1 MMTQSRCQR
10 PPRGR
15 PAQTFRWGFFFSFPS
30 RAEDTQVVGAAVRL
44 SPPQLVGE
52 DHVGGSFSE
61 ESPSDIS
68 EVASVLEDDNVD
80 LAVEHGRDREG
91 LSFTG
96 LQEHTT
102 QASHRF

>member
-1 MMTQSRCQR
+1 MLKIHRWWGLLFVCLHHSWYQR
-10 PPRGR
+10 T
-15 PAQTFRWGFFFSFPS
+15 TF
-30 RAEDTQVVGAAVRL
+30 
-44 SPPQLVGE
+44 
-52 DHVGGSFSE
+52 GSFSE